1 MKPIQQHI
9 DFLFQDVPATETI
22 KRIKNDLYLN
32 AMDRYDELLAH
43 GKTESE
49 ALGTIIIEM
58 GDREDLLDSLD
69 YNQEADLKDYS
80 TNTLGEAKVLVNA
93 YQTASTKI
101 GLGIFLILAGA
112 GLIPSFNTFNM
123 VEVGVILLL
132 LLVAL
137 GVGLFI
143 HTGLRLEAIEQ
154 TIEDDE
160 HIFYLTDDDYEIVL
174 HQYDVYKDKNSYR
187 IPLGVML
194 CILSVLPVLVLA
206 FLENQLLVERYGII
220 LLLLLVGLGVYQFI
234 SYGMNETAYE
244 KVLNLGEYSIEERQ
258 FQKKIEPLVGIYWM
272 LVTAVYLGWSF
283 FSLNWH
289 FTWIIWP
296 IAGAVWAL
304 IAMVAKLFM
313 DREQL

>member
-1 MKPIQQHI
+1 MNPIQQHI

-194 CILSVLPVLVLA
+194 
-206 FLENQLLVERYGII
+206 
-220 LLLLLVGLGVYQFI
+220 
-234 SYGMNETAYE
+234 
-244 KVLNLGEYSIEERQ
+244 
-258 FQKKIEPLVGIYWM
+258 
-272 LVTAVYLGWSF
+272 
-283 FSLNWH
+283 
-289 FTWIIWP
+289 
-296 IAGAVWAL
+296 
-304 IAMVAKLFM
+304 
-313 DREQL
+313 